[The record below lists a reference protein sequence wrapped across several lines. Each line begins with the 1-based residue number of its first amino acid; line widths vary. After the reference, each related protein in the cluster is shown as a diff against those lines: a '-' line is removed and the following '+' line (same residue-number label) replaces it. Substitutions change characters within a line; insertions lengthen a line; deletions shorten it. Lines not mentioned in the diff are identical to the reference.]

1 MRKFIIFC
9 FLLFV
14 IPFSAFSQKR
24 VAVKVINVDSVNFN
38 FNIRNNYSDSA
49 SFVNHLNKSIYK
61 AKKRGFISASVD
73 SVDFKS
79 DTIKVWLFS
88 GNKYVWS
95 SVDLNML
102 GDKLQL
108 SKYIPTKNLIV
119 NWPDFELYLD
129 KSLNYYSNNGYPFV
143 SVSTDSVVVNSNSLK
158 LTVNINSGPKI
169 VYDNLIVK
177 GSLRVNN
184 KYLSKVLNIKP
195 KNNYVHS
202 DVQKIDKRLQSLSFV
217 KQIKESEL
225 EFNGDKCTNYLYL
238 DKRRVNNFS
247 GILGLNSDKG
257 KTKLTGEV
265 LLDIKNIFKNGESFL
280 FNWQSLANATQSL
293 KTQFNSPYLL
303 WDFGVGVDFAFYKR
317 DTSFVDVNPQFY
329 LQFNLSATDNLKL
342 IYSYRKSYNVG
353 QLAKVSGSNSITKNL
368 YGLSF
373 SRNMYN
379 PYSLSSPGYKA
390 NLSALA
396 GNRLT
401 YQSNS
406 ESKKYYFQF
415 DYSFKSKVL
424 FSKKFDMIFSSIGG
438 YMYVADD
445 NLSSINQNEV
455 YRVGGVKNLR
465 GYNDDEFYTPLFST
479 LSIEPGFIVGDDFR
493 LFSFFDLGLVA
504 DMSCKSLTDPKYGS
518 GLGFQWF
525 MNRGIVKMSYS
536 VGWYK
541 NNPISF
547 QRAKVNVSYVALF

>member
-49 SFVNHLNKSIYK
+49 SFVNHLKKSIYK

-102 GDKLQL
+102 GVKLQL
-108 SKYIPTKNLIV
+108 SEYIPTKNRIV

-158 LTVNINSGPKI
+158 LSVIINSGPKI

-257 KTKLTGEV
+257 KAKLTGEV

-406 ESKKYYFQF
+406 DSKKYYFQF

>member
-88 GNKYVWS
+88 GNKYVWR

-108 SKYIPTKNLIV
+108 SKYIPTKNQIV

-257 KTKLTGEV
+257 KAKLTGEV
-265 LLDIKNIFKNGESFL
+265 LFDIKNIFKNGESFL

-424 FSKKFDMIFSSIGG
+424 FSKKFDMTFSSIGG

>member
-108 SKYIPTKNLIV
+108 SKYIPTKSRIV

-158 LTVNINSGPKI
+158 LSVNINSGPKI

-195 KNNYVHS
+195 KSNYVHS

-257 KTKLTGEV
+257 KAKLTGEV

-424 FSKKFDMIFSSIGG
+424 FSKKFDMTFSSIGG

-547 QRAKVNVSYVALF
+547 QRAKVNVSYIALF

>member
-1 MRKFIIFC
+1 MPKLIIFC
-9 FLLFV
+9 FLLFG
-14 IPFSAFSQKR
+14 IQFSAFSQKR
-24 VAVKVINVDSVNFN
+24 IAVKVIDVDSVSFN
-38 FNIRNNYSDSA
+38 FKVRKNYSDSA
-49 SFVNHLNKSIYK
+49 SFVNSLNKSIYK

-73 SVDFKS
+73 SVNFKS
-79 DTIKVWLFS
+79 DTIKVWLYS
-88 GNKYVWS
+88 GNKYVWNT
-95 SVDLNML
+95 VDVKFI
-102 GDKLQL
+102 GDKLPL
-108 SKYIPTKNLIV
+108 GKYIPTKNRIV
-119 NWPDFELYLD
+119 NWPDFESYLEE
-129 KSLNYYSNNGYPFV
+129 SLSYYSNNGYPFV
-143 SVSTDSVVVNSNSLK
+143 SVSTDSVVVNSNSIN
-158 LTVNINSGPKI
+158 LTAIINSGPKI
-169 VYDNLIVK
+169 IYDNLVVK
-177 GSLRVNN
+177 GSIRVNS

-195 KNNYVHS
+195 NNSYVHS

-217 KQIKESEL
+217 KQIKQSEL
-225 EFNGDKCTNYLYL
+225 EFNGNKCTNYLYL

-280 FNWQSLANATQSL
+280 FNWKSLANATQSL
-293 KTQFNSPYLL
+293 KTQFNSPFLL

-342 IYSYRKSYNVG
+342 IYGYRKSYNVG

-379 PYSLSSPGYKA
+379 PYSLSSSGYKFD
-390 NLSALA
+390 LSAMA

-401 YQSNS
+401 YNNS
-406 ESKKYYFQF
+406 VESKKYYFQF
-415 DYSFKSKVL
+415 DYSFKRKFL
-424 FSKKFDMIFSSIGG
+424 LSKKFDMTFYSIGG
-438 YMYVADD
+438 FMYVDD
-445 NLSSINQNEV
+445 DLSSINQNEV

-479 LSIEPGFIVGDDFR
+479 LSIEPGFIVGEDFR
-493 LFSFFDLGLVA
+493 LFSFFDLGLLA
-504 DMSCKSLTDPKYGS
+504 DISCESLTDPKYGS

-536 VGWYK
+536 LGWYK
-541 NNPISF
+541 DNPISF

>member
-108 SKYIPTKNLIV
+108 SKYIPTINQIV

-158 LTVNINSGPKI
+158 LSVNINSGPKI

-257 KTKLTGEV
+257 KAKLTGEV

-424 FSKKFDMIFSSIGG
+424 FSKKFDMTFSSIGG

>member
-88 GNKYVWS
+88 GNKYVWR

-108 SKYIPTKNLIV
+108 SKYIPTKNQIV

-257 KTKLTGEV
+257 KAKLTGEV

-424 FSKKFDMIFSSIGG
+424 FSKKFDMTFSSIGG

-518 GLGFQWF
+518 GL
-525 MNRGIVKMSYS
+525 
-536 VGWYK
+536 
-541 NNPISF
+541 
-547 QRAKVNVSYVALF
+547 

>member
-108 SKYIPTKNLIV
+108 SKYIPTKNQIV

-257 KTKLTGEV
+257 KAKLTGEV

-353 QLAKVSGSNSITKNL
+353 QLAKVSGPNSITKNL

-424 FSKKFDMIFSSIGG
+424 FSKKFDMTFSSIGG